1 MLNLDPQYLE
11 PSKPHDLNLDW
22 YTIECFNYNVV
33 PCQMHLQ
40 FHFLILQTIKK
51 KNLIT
56 AWTLFIP
63 CGLNLSKLFFTSLDH
78 KYLVMVTIIWPTSIL
93 VFMCLWLI
101 YNAHQQILQFCWTRY
116 AITEYLSRSTSIKLV
131 SMSFWVEVNLC
142 RYLICLYCILDF
154 IINRGEF

>member
-1 MLNLDPQYLE
+1 MTLTLIGTKLNVLITML
-11 PSKPHDLNLDW
+11 
-22 YTIECFNYNVV
+22 
-33 PCQMHLQ
+33 
-40 FHFLILQTIKK
+40 FHAKCICNSIFWSCRQLKK
-51 KNLIT
+51 KKTT

-93 VFMCLWLI
+93 VFMCLWPI